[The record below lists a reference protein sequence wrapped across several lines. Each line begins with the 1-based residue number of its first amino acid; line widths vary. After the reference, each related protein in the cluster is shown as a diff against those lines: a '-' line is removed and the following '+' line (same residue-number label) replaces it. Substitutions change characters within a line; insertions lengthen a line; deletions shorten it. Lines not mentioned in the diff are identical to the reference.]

1 MRSADL
7 WPRIKAG
14 IVALMQADPTLSLIA
29 GGIKSQLLADTSNI
43 AFPHVVATYD
53 GLQERFIGGD
63 SETIMTE
70 YPVRCIIRDNNDPT
84 KVHDKADL
92 YQSWR
97 KALTDLFWQRTRTDG
112 IMIQGAPEVYKVT
125 LNLKPAIDPRAGW
138 YPTMVSALDVL
149 CEAAE
154 ARY

>member
-29 GGIKSQLLADTSNI
+29 GGIKSQLLTDTSNI

-53 GLQERFIGGD
+53 GLQERFLPGD
-63 SETIMTE
+63 TETFMTE
-70 YPVRCIIRDNNDPT
+70 YPVMVIIRDNEDAT
-84 KVHDKADL
+84 KVHSNEDR
-92 YQSWR
+92 YQAWR
-97 KALTDLFWQRTRTDG
+97 KAATDLFYQRARGNGD
-112 IMIQGAPEVYKVT
+112 MIPACPEVYKVT
-125 LNLKPAIDPRAGW
+125 VNPKPAIDPRAGW
-138 YPTMVSALDVL
+138 RPTMVSAMVVL

-154 ARY
+154 ARH